1 MSELPVVA
9 VIGASVLD
17 VVSEVDG
24 FPEENSEV
32 RALAR
37 HSGFGGNAAN
47 TAAVL
52 ASLGHKTHLVSALA
66 DDWVAGQI
74 VRQLNHLGV
83 DTSACRIHTGV
94 ETPASHILINR
105 RTDSRSIVHF
115 RGLPE
120 LDADALEA
128 LDLSTVDWCHFEGR
142 SPAATAKMM
151 ASIRR
156 RFPAI
161 PCSLEIEKP
170 RQDMDQLFE
179 HTDVLLFSRAY
190 AESLGFAAADPF
202 LVAMASKTRV
212 RPLVVAW
219 GEQGA
224 CAMDDS
230 DAMISSP
237 AFPPDQTVD
246 TLGAGD
252 VFNAGVVHALAEG
265 QSLSDALIA
274 ACQLA
279 GHKCS
284 HSGVV

>member
-1 MSELPVVA
+1 
-9 VIGASVLD
+9 
-17 VVSEVDG
+17 
-24 FPEENSEV
+24 
-32 RALAR
+32 
-37 HSGFGGNAAN
+37 
-47 TAAVL
+47 
-52 ASLGHKTHLVSALA
+52 
-66 DDWVAGQI
+66 
-74 VRQLNHLGV
+74 
-83 DTSACRIHTGV
+83 
-94 ETPASHILINR
+94 
-105 RTDSRSIVHF
+105 
-115 RGLPE
+115 
-120 LDADALEA
+120 
-128 LDLSTVDWCHFEGR
+128 
-142 SPAATAKMM
+142 
-151 ASIRR
+151 
-156 RFPAI
+156 
-161 PCSLEIEKP
+161 
-170 RQDMDQLFE
+170 MDQLFE